1 MPIACPPL
9 AQGRKAGGEGASRTA
24 QALSD
29 QRRRRRDERPA
40 GERTPTRR
48 VSRLRNPDAIGGR
61 TMTNTDTADIR
72 EAVREHY
79 ANAATQAASGAFEEA
94 RRSEAETA
102 CCGTGCPPAA
112 AVSEASFGAA
122 LYGAQTSGEIPQ
134 AAVEASL
141 GCGVPTAVA
150 DLHHGER
157 EAALRS
163 VAGASGPLSPRPARA
178 TRHALVLG

>member
-9 AQGRKAGGEGASRTA
+9 AQGRQAAGDVASRTA

-94 RRSEAETA
+94 RRSEGETA
-102 CCGTGCPPAA
+102 GSGTARPPAPPA
-112 AVSEASFGAA
+112 TRASFA
-122 LYGAQTSGEIPQ
+122 
-134 AAVEASL
+134 
-141 GCGVPTAVA
+141 
-150 DLHHGER
+150 
-157 EAALRS
+157 
-163 VAGASGPLSPRPARA
+163 PAP
-178 TRHALVLG
+178 

>member
-9 AQGRKAGGEGASRTA
+9 AQGRKAGGDVASRSGE
-24 QALSD
+24 ALSD

-79 ANAATQAASGAFEEA
+79 ANAATQAASGAFKEA

-102 CCGTGCPPAA
+102 GCGTGCAPAA

-122 LYGAQTSGEIPQ
+122 LYGAETSGEMPQ
-134 AAVEASL
+134 AAHWASL
-141 GCGVPTAVA
+141 GCGETTGGAAVRA
-150 DLHHGER
+150 R
-157 EAALRS
+157 EK
-163 VAGASGPLSPRPARA
+163 
-178 TRHALVLG
+178 